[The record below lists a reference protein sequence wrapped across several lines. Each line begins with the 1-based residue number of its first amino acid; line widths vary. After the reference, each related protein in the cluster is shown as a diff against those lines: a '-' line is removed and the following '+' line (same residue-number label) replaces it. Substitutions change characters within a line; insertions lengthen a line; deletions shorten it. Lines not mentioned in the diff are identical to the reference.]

1 MFSVPATAPHLL
13 QALRPQAPLT
23 SVPATCRAPTPH
35 PPAPPRPSTQAPRPP
50 MHHPYSVMETLSPSR
65 KNSLL
70 PPGSDSRRSSLT
82 KRSLTD
88 LAQDAKKGI
97 KNVKDTSMKA
107 GQKVVDSTKETRQ
120 RIIGD
125 VEATTK
131 MVKDKTVSVSG
142 HMKDATVGASQW
154 VASQTSRTAKVAMEQ
169 AKAGMSFGEKFTLYT
184 VEKITT
190 FSKKGF
196 THVFMFLVLALY
208 TALGALLFI
217 AIEGPHENEEKH
229 DIESERK
236 LLLER
241 LWDHQT
247 LNKDLNF
254 TRWEEIATDFL
265 KRYDKQLYH
274 SWSVGISPDTDD
286 RIWTFWKAMFFCS
299 TITTT
304 IGYGHI
310 FPRTSAGR
318 ALTIVYAILGIPIFL
333 ILMADF
339 GKVFTRLLKSLFVL
353 VRRMYRSAT
362 CKRVRKTRAV
372 QSVKHPTPTTPT
384 PPLAVPES
392 SSTEMEKDG
401 EEGEKKKGEEDEEE
415 DEDEEGPV
423 GCRGKRKVR
432 EREPFLPEERDRD
445 KMKNGMEIRKNGN
458 WLEEEHREEEEE
470 EEEEEV
476 RTCCISS
483 AWRKT
488 CQWCST
494 TICRRKEMPAE
505 TPQSD
510 DTLEALVD
518 DNFNLPISLA
528 LFILL
533 VYIMIGCVIYTMW
546 ESWTYFE
553 AFYFIFISMTT
564 IGFGDYVPDHPA
576 FMMMTTVYLVFGL
589 ALTAMCINII
599 QEKMTNTFRAATEK
613 MKESIQLMMNNA
625 AQGEDGEGSE
635 GIDLP
640 EGKEVEVAKVHGAK
654 NTLSPPKA

>member
-107 GQKVVDSTKETRQ
+107 GQKNPFLFVVDSTKETRQ

-372 QSVKHPTPTTPT
+372 QSVK
-384 PPLAVPES
+384 
-392 SSTEMEKDG
+392 
-401 EEGEKKKGEEDEEE
+401 
-415 DEDEEGPV
+415 
-423 GCRGKRKVR
+423 
-432 EREPFLPEERDRD
+432 
-445 KMKNGMEIRKNGN
+445 
-458 WLEEEHREEEEE
+458 
-470 EEEEEV
+470 
-476 RTCCISS
+476 S